1 MKVQSL
7 LGLYSDCE
15 GSLGNM
21 RYVSKLKKKKGLGC
35 NSVTEHQPRMCE
47 AFCSILNTGKNK

>member
-21 RYVSKLKKKKGLGC
+21 RYVSKLKKKKKGWA
-35 NSVTEHQPRMCE
+35 VTQ
-47 AFCSILNTGKNK
+47 